1 MSFEAE
7 NRFKPFYFS
16 IVIRKVVVSPARH
29 SAGVNKA
36 MFRKQVRSVNPAT
49 CNSSSSVLTSF
60 CRAHLQKKEDIL
72 VLVPQ
77 VILKQNGCPI
87 WIDNLDGIECN
98 ELQTPVLLWRPLRV
112 FFVRWL
118 HPSPYPVKLLS
129 DYVSIAFLIVNFSL
143 TSFLSP

>member
-87 WIDNLDGIECN
+87 
-98 ELQTPVLLWRPLRV
+98 
-112 FFVRWL
+112 
-118 HPSPYPVKLLS
+118 
-129 DYVSIAFLIVNFSL
+129 
-143 TSFLSP
+143 